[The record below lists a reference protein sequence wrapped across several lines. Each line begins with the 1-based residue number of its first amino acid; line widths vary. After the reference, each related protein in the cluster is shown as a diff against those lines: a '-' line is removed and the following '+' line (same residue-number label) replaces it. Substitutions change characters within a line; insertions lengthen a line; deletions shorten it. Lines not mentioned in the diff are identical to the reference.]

1 MCRNN
6 PLFSLDS
13 CIFTCSCMHTGEVR
27 THWTYAKVGS
37 VWQETR
43 LTFKLLQSRCPLI
56 AIVAILISHLS
67 CIGIALDKYF
77 CTRSS
82 PDKHRWTLS
91 TGTVALYLHLLRDF
105 LLLAHHKFSIYLFLN
120 WITSLK
126 ACTPKNVSFVGV
138 YRHFFQIFLTSVY
151 YSLNAAFCL
160 KFSNSVRMEEEP
172 IKVFVVYFGWQNTLN
187 EIIIIIHVD
196 NNDKTKC

>member
-13 CIFTCSCMHTGEVR
+13 CIFTCSCMHAGEVR

-37 VWQETR
+37 VWQEKR

-82 PDKHRWTLS
+82 PSDKHRWTLS

-105 LLLAHHKFSIYLFLN
+105 LLLALNEAHPKFSIYLFLN

-138 YRHFFQIFLTSVY
+138 YRHFFQIFVISVY

-160 KFSNSVRMEEEP
+160 KFSNSVRMEE
-172 IKVFVVYFGWQNTLN
+172 
-187 EIIIIIHVD
+187 
-196 NNDKTKC
+196 